1 MFRLDKAV
9 TDRTQKIKVQNVFML
24 LVGNTK
30 DLCLGTAPE
39 LKEDLKEEG
48 HGRGVQGGDV
58 LSSSCPCFGRGT
70 FWKPPQTE
78 GPVLKARV

>member
-24 LVGNTK
+24 PVGNTK

-48 HGRGVQGGDV
+48 HG
-58 LSSSCPCFGRGT
+58 
-70 FWKPPQTE
+70 
-78 GPVLKARV
+78 

>member
-1 MFRLDKAV
+1 MMDSEANTLSKIVQKKSNSLGNCYRCDEKLLMFRLDKAV

-24 LVGNTK
+24 PVGNTK

-48 HGRGVQGGDV
+48 HG
-58 LSSSCPCFGRGT
+58 
-70 FWKPPQTE
+70 
-78 GPVLKARV
+78 